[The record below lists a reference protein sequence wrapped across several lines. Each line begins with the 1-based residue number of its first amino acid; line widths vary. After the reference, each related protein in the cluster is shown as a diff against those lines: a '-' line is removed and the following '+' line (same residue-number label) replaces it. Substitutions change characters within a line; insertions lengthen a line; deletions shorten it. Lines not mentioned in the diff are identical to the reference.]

1 MGLAH
6 RVQPFRIKK
15 DCTACTECGA
25 CYEACPMGI
34 KQLYTE
40 REQTD
45 VTDISCIMCGECVRC
60 CPEDCA
66 LSLTLFGK
74 DIYVSKR
81 SRVVEGYRR

>member
-1 MGLAH
+1 MGL
-6 RVQPFRIKK
+6 
-15 DCTACTECGA
+15 
-25 CYEACPMGI
+25 

-60 CPEDCA
+60 CPEDRA
-66 LSLTLFGK
+66 LSLTLLGR

-81 SRVVEGYRR
+81 LRVVQGYGR